1 LDRAGRSARID
12 FVDNGFSF
20 SEEALLP
27 MWRRGGAM
35 MMSVTR
41 TLVVALLL
49 TGLVT
54 VSGCGYNDLQG
65 LDEDTKAAWSEVI
78 NQYQRRADLIPNLVN
93 TVKGYAAHE
102 KDTLEG
108 VVQARAKATSVQI
121 TPELLKDEAAFK
133 KFQEA
138 QQGLSSAL
146 GRLLALA
153 ENYPNLKADQGFRD
167 LQSQLEGTENRITVA
182 RKRYIDKV
190 AEFNKMIRY
199 FPTNLTAKFLL
210 HLDEKAN
217 FTVADEKAVAQPPEV
232 KF

>member
-1 LDRAGRSARID
+1 M
-12 FVDNGFSF
+12 VT
-20 SEEALLP
+20 
-27 MWRRGGAM
+27 
-35 MMSVTR
+35 SVTR
-41 TLVVALLL
+41 LMGAILLL
-49 TGLVT
+49 TGALT
-54 VSGCGYNDLQG
+54 LSGCGYNDLQG
-65 LDEDTKAAWSEVI
+65 LEEDTKAAWSEVI

-102 KDTLEG
+102 KETLEN
-108 VVQARAKATSVQI
+108 VVQARAKATSIQV
-121 TPELLKDEAAFK
+121 TPELLRDEAALK

-146 GRLLALA
+146 GRLLAVA
-153 ENYPNLKADQGFRD
+153 ENYPNLKADQNFRD

-190 AEFNKMIRY
+190 AEFNKMVRY

-210 HLDEKAN
+210 HMEEKPN
-217 FTVADEKAVAQPPEV
+217 FTVADEKAVAKPPEV